1 MSDIPF
7 FYDYINAKVSPV
19 TPNKVHQKNTGVF
32 RYFQRYLLQKA
43 MSVFNFTIPKTWDKN
58 YWLYVLYCYGYIAI
72 INTPDFGTI
81 PQFCTLSGYNVF
93 YQPTTA
99 LIANP
104 LLPDIKMLD
113 IGKDCTVVKLMPD
126 WCGAMDIVDYYAAQ
140 METIST
146 TFEQNAYNSKLSYVF
161 AVKDKAAGES
171 VKKMFDKISSG
182 DPAVIIDKSLYD
194 DNGGKLWDVFDQNIK
209 QNYIGTDLLANLRE
223 VENRFCTTVGIPN
236 ANTDKRERLITD
248 EVNANNIETRTLA
261 SLWLDELRAGLE
273 KANAMFGLNLAVDW
287 RESEVASNAGNNDP
301 NGNV

>member
-1 MSDIPF
+1 MSNVPF

-43 MSVFNFTIPKTWDKN
+43 MSVFNFVLPDTWDKN
-58 YWLYVLYCYGYIAI
+58 YFLYVLYCCGYLAVL
-72 INTPDFGTI
+72 NTQDFGVI
-81 PQFCTLSGYNVF
+81 PQFCTLSGYNIF

-104 LLPDIKMLD
+104 LLPDTKMLD
-113 IGKDCTVVKLMPD
+113 IGKDCTIIKLMPD
-126 WCGAMDIVDYYAAQ
+126 WGGVMDIVDYYAAQ

-182 DPAVIIDKSLYD
+182 DPAVVIDRALYAD
-194 DNGGKLWDVFDQNIK
+194 DGGKLWDVFDQNIK
-209 QNYIGTDLLANLRE
+209 QNYIGDELLDALHV
-223 VENRFCTTVGIPN
+223 VEQRFCTTIGIPN
-236 ANTDKRERLITD
+236 ANTDKRERLISD
-248 EVNANNIETRTLA
+248 EVNANNVETRSLA
-261 SLWLDELRAGLE
+261 SLWLDELRIGIE
-273 KANAMFGLNLAVDW
+273 KANKMFNLSLAVGW
-287 RESEVASNAGNNDP
+287 RESEVGYESNNDLD
-301 NGNV
+301 GDV

>member
-7 FYDYINAKVSPV
+7 YYDYINAKVSPV

-43 MSVFNFTIPKTWDKN
+43 MSVFKFNLPDIWDKN
-58 YWLYVLYCYGYIAI
+58 YWLYVLYCRGYIAVL
-72 INTPDFGTI
+72 NTQEFGTI

-104 LLPDIKMLD
+104 LLPDVRNLS
-113 IGKDCTVVKLMPD
+113 IGTDCAIIKLMPD
-126 WCGAMDIVDYYAAQ
+126 WGSAMDIVDYYAAQ

-146 TFEQNAYNSKLSYVF
+146 TFEQNAFNSKISYVF

-182 DPAVIIDKSLYD
+182 DPAVVIDRNLYD
-194 DNGGKLWDVFDQNIK
+194 DGGKKLWDVFDQNIR
-209 QNYIGTDLLANLRE
+209 QNYIGADLLDNLRE

-236 ANTDKRERLITD
+236 ANTDKRERLISD
-248 EVNANNIETRTLA
+248 EVNANNTETRTLA
-261 SLWLDELRAGLE
+261 SLWLEELRAGMD
-273 KANAMFGLNLAVDW
+273 KANKMFGLSLSVDW
-287 RESEVASNAGNNDP
+287 RERGMKNASSVDP
-301 NGNV
+301 DGDV